1 MYRDRK
7 INSTDQR
14 RIDQVRKQN
23 VLSDDGY
30 LFVTRLIPSEFL
42 KTKNEELRKIEEPSF
57 LMMYR
62 IISEKASKSSPKG
75 SWNLIRSHNIRKFF
89 NSQLRNAGADTFH
102 TEFFMGHKLNNT
114 QGAYFNPDP
123 KKLRDVYQKYIPYL
137 TIQKELNISE
147 SEEYKRV
154 IKEKDIFKAET
165 QRHIVERIEF
175 QNLRAEIEKLKA
187 ASTERR
193 QLESTFEAII
203 AGEFS
208 HLNQYEGWEED
219 YNKHLERMKKDP
231 EYERK
236 FNRSFYFIT

>member
-75 SWNLIRSHNIRKFF
+75 SWNLIRSHNI
-89 NSQLRNAGADTFH
+89 
-102 TEFFMGHKLNNT
+102 
-114 QGAYFNPDP
+114 
-123 KKLRDVYQKYIPYL
+123 
-137 TIQKELNISE
+137 
-147 SEEYKRV
+147 
-154 IKEKDIFKAET
+154 
-165 QRHIVERIEF
+165 
-175 QNLRAEIEKLKA
+175 
-187 ASTERR
+187 
-193 QLESTFEAII
+193 
-203 AGEFS
+203 
-208 HLNQYEGWEED
+208 
-219 YNKHLERMKKDP
+219 
-231 EYERK
+231 
-236 FNRSFYFIT
+236 